1 MKQQN
6 EKTEINTLDELN
18 SYVKALTKSFRIT
31 TEDFDPEPTT
41 AQLDK
46 AVAASK
52 KVVSGTVSKGELVG
66 ELKTQ
71 LAQKPAPTKDPLQLR
86 KEAAWNV
93 FKQGE
98 YIGGAANQPHVH
110 LLGNEFHLKLGNDR
124 YNIYQQN
131 KLRPDALK
139 DARTALSQHAL
150 KTTLNPAIDR
160 AMLECNLTLDTY

>member
-6 EKTEINTLDELN
+6 EKNEINTLDELN
-18 SYVKALTKSFRIT
+18 KYVKQLNKSFQII

-52 KVVSGTVSKGELVG
+52 KVVSGAVGKAELVG

-71 LAQKPAPTKDPLQLR
+71 LAQKPPPTKDPLQAR
-86 KEAAWNV
+86 KDAAWRV

-110 LLGNEFHLKLGNDR
+110 LLGNEFHLKLGSDR

-131 KLRPDALK
+131 KLRQSDLK
-139 DARTALSQHAL
+139 DARTALSKHAL
-150 KTTLNPAIDR
+150 KDTLNPAIDR
-160 AMLECNLTLDTY
+160 ALLECNLTLDTY